1 MLIKCSLFSCSYA
14 AWKCSNVTLLCPLF
28 CGTEFSH
35 PHDWRFDD
43 GLHCGDDQHWKGRVL
58 REAVLHIQCLQ
69 RAPLWPWGCYDL
81 LDQQGVFFFFFWGVW
96 PLVKSCLYWNC
107 PWCIRFTCFLTEH
120 SLNGEISVWID
131 ILLHVLIAYLHL
143 SSAWPDHVH
152 SCKHE
157 DLCQH
162 F

>member
-1 MLIKCSLFSCSYA
+1 MLHESAVMWHFFVLCFVAQSSHIPMIDALMMAYTVEMISIEKVVSCVKRFS
-14 AWKCSNVTLLCPLF
+14 T
-28 CGTEFSH
+28 FSASKEL
-35 PHDWRFDD
+35 PFDLED
-43 GLHCGDDQHWKGRVL
+43 AMIFWINKVC
-58 REAVLHIQCLQ
+58 
-69 RAPLWPWGCYDL
+69 
-81 LDQQGVFFFFFWGVW
+81 FFFFFWGVW